1 MFNRLFVLSI
11 IVMLI
16 LFAGFGY
23 YLYQQHTEE
32 IMPSWTNLE
41 INETPR
47 VARFNDRLA
56 KKPDQ
61 LAKKLLSSHGPIE
74 PPPTDRWEYKP
85 ETWQPAVKEEF
96 VELPM
101 DQIEFREVTTPDGK
115 VHLVPFR
122 KGSPPI
128 EGGYISYPE
137 ENKQSTTPLRQFVF
151 ENFQYPKG
159 VNRRDYQVKKY
170 LAAAHDISMEEVEAR
185 LKQGTL
191 AYTIHSSNEDWMDSI
206 GGEAEIRDFL
216 IEAGVSDTAIDQTFN
231 PPYSLEGSTSSAT
244 EATETQDVS
253 ASNDETSVEPP
264 RSLKDNRADVPTSD
278 QKESN
283 VKERYE
289 TEKQL
294 IERYGRE
301 EGLKR
306 LRERGSHIADEP
318 EFKQP
323 DIPSANPNKEQ

>member
-1 MFNRLFVLSI
+1 MFNRLFAISI
-11 IVMLI
+11 AVMLI

-23 YLYQQHTEE
+23 YFYQQHTEE
-32 IMPSWTNLE
+32 IIPSWTNPE
-41 INETPR
+41 INETPPL
-47 VARFNDRLA
+47 ARLNGQFG
-56 KKPDQ
+56 
-61 LAKKLLSSHGPIE
+61 KKLLSTDGPME

-85 ETWQPAVKEEF
+85 EIQQPTVTKDL
-96 VELPM
+96 VLLPM
-101 DQIEFREVTTPDGK
+101 DQIEFRDVTTPDGK
-115 VHLVPFR
+115 VHLAPFR

-137 ENKQSTTPLRQFVF
+137 ENEQSTTPLRQFVF

-159 VNRRDYQVKKY
+159 VNRRDYRVKMY

-191 AYTIHSSNEDWMDSI
+191 AYTIHSSNEDWVDSI
-206 GGEAEIRDFL
+206 GGEAELKDFL
-216 IEAGVSDTAIDQTFN
+216 IEAGVSDTAIDQTLN
-231 PPYSLEGSTSSAT
+231 PPYLLEESTSSAT
-244 EATETQDVS
+244 EVTETQDVS
-253 ASNDETSVEPP
+253 VSNDETSVESR
-264 RSLKDNRADVPTSD
+264 RSLKDNGVEVPTSA

-289 TEKQL
+289 TEEQL

-323 DIPSANPNKEQ
+323 DIPSANPNKDQ

>member
-1 MFNRLFVLSI
+1 MFNRLFALSI
-11 IVMLI
+11 AVMLI
-16 LFAGFGY
+16 LFAGMGY
-23 YLYQQHTEE
+23 FLYQEHTEE
-32 IMPSWTNLE
+32 IIPSWTNPE
-41 INETPR
+41 INETPQ
-47 VARFNDRLA
+47 VARLNSELA
-56 KKPDQ
+56 RKP
-61 LAKKLLSSHGPIE
+61 LASPSPIK

-85 ETWQPAVKEEF
+85 EIQQPTVTEDL
-96 VELPM
+96 VLLPM

-115 VHLVPFR
+115 VHLVPFP

-137 ENKQSTTPLRQFVF
+137 DNEKLSAPRQVVL

-159 VNRRDYQVKKY
+159 VNRLDYRIKMV
-170 LAAAHDISMEEVEAR
+170 LAARDKISMEEVEAR

-191 AYTIHSSNEDWMDSI
+191 AYTIHSSNEDWVDSI
-206 GGEAEIRDFL
+206 GGEAELKDFL
-216 IEAGVSDTAIDQTFN
+216 IKAGVSDTAIDQTLN
-231 PPYSLEGSTSSAT
+231 SLNAAEKSTSSAAEVT
-244 EATETQDVS
+244 EAQDVS
-253 ASNDETSVEPP
+253 VSNDETSVESR
-264 RSLKDNRADVPTSD
+264 RSLKDNGVEVPTST

-289 TEKQL
+289 TEEQL
-294 IERYGRE
+294 RERYGRE

-323 DIPSANPNKEQ
+323 DIPSANPNKDQ

>member
-1 MFNRLFVLSI
+1 MLNRLFTLSI

-16 LFAGFGY
+16 LFAGMGY

-32 IMPSWTNLE
+32 IMPSWTNPE
-41 INETPR
+41 INETPQ
-47 VARFNDRLA
+47 VARLNSELA
-56 KKPDQ
+56 RKP
-61 LAKKLLSSHGPIE
+61 LASPSPIK

-85 ETWQPAVKEEF
+85 EIQQPKVTEDL
-96 VELPM
+96 VLLPM

-115 VHLVPFR
+115 VHLVPFP

-128 EGGYISYPE
+128 EGGYISYPKDNE
-137 ENKQSTTPLRQFVF
+137 KLSAPRRVVL

-159 VNRRDYQVKKY
+159 VNRRDYRVKML
-170 LAAAHDISMEEVEAR
+170 LAARHEISMEEVEAR

-191 AYTIHSSNEDWMDSI
+191 AYTVESSNEDWMDSI
-206 GGEAEIRDFL
+206 GGEAELKNFL
-216 IEAGVSDTAIDQTFN
+216 IESGVSDTAIDQTLN
-231 PPYSLEGSTSSAT
+231 PPYLLEESTSSAT
-244 EATETQDVS
+244 EVTKTQDVS
-253 ASNDETSVEPP
+253 VSNDETSVESR
-264 RSLKDNRADVPTSD
+264 RSLKDNGVEVPTST

-289 TEKQL
+289 TEEQL
-294 IERYGRE
+294 RKRYGRE

-323 DIPSANPNKEQ
+323 DIPSANPNKDQ

>member
-1 MFNRLFVLSI
+1 MFNRLFTLSI

-16 LFAGFGY
+16 LFAGLGY
-23 YLYQQHTEE
+23 FLYQQHTEE
-32 IMPSWTNLE
+32 IMPWWTNLE
-41 INETPR
+41 INETPN
-47 VARFNDRLA
+47 VARFSG
-56 KKPDQ
+56 Q
-61 LAKKLLSSHGPIE
+61 LARKPLASPGPIE

-85 ETWQPAVKEEF
+85 EIWQPEVKEEF

-115 VHLVPFR
+115 VHLAPFP
-122 KGSPPI
+122 KGSLPV

-137 ENKQSTTPLRQFVF
+137 DNEKLSAPRQVVL

-159 VNRRDYQVKKY
+159 VNRRDYRIKMV
-170 LAAAHDISMEEVEAR
+170 LAARHKISMEEVEAR

-191 AYTIHSSNEDWMDSI
+191 AYTIHSSNEDWADSI
-206 GGEAEIRDFL
+206 GGEAELKNFL

-231 PPYSLEGSTSSAT
+231 PPYLLEESTSSAT
-244 EATETQDVS
+244 EVTETQAVS
-253 ASNDETSVEPP
+253 VSNDETSVESR
-264 RSLKDNRADVPTSD
+264 RSLKENGAEVPTSD

-289 TEKQL
+289 TEEQL

-318 EFKQP
+318 EFKHP
-323 DIPSANPNKEQ
+323 DIPSANPNKDQ

>member
-1 MFNRLFVLSI
+1 MFNRLFTLSI

-16 LFAGFGY
+16 LFAGMGY
-23 YLYQQHTEE
+23 FLYQEHTEE
-32 IMPSWTNLE
+32 IIPSWTNPE
-41 INETPR
+41 INETPQ
-47 VARFNDRLA
+47 VARLNSELA
-56 KKPDQ
+56 RKP
-61 LAKKLLSSHGPIE
+61 LASPSPTK

-85 ETWQPAVKEEF
+85 EIQQPTVTKDL
-96 VELPM
+96 VLLPM

-115 VHLVPFR
+115 VHLAPFP
-122 KGSPPI
+122 KGSPPV

-137 ENKQSTTPLRQFVF
+137 DNEKLSAPRQVVL

-159 VNRRDYQVKKY
+159 VNRRDYRIKMV
-170 LAAAHDISMEEVEAR
+170 LAARHKISMEEVEAR

-191 AYTIHSSNEDWMDSI
+191 SYTIESSSEDWGDL
-206 GGEAEIRDFL
+206 GGEAEIKDFL
-216 IEAGVSDTAIDQTFN
+216 IEAGVSDTAIDQTLN
-231 PPYSLEGSTSSAT
+231 PPYLLEESTSSAT
-244 EATETQDVS
+244 EVAKTQDVS
-253 ASNDETSVEPP
+253 VSNDETSVES
-264 RSLKDNRADVPTSD
+264 RRFLKENGAEVPTSV

-289 TEKQL
+289 TEEQL

-318 EFKQP
+318 EFKHP
-323 DIPSANPNKEQ
+323 DIPSANPNKDQ

>member
-1 MFNRLFVLSI
+1 MFNRLFTLSI

-16 LFAGFGY
+16 LFAGMGY
-23 YLYQQHTEE
+23 FLYQEHTEE
-32 IMPSWTNLE
+32 IIPSWTNPE
-41 INETPR
+41 INETPQ
-47 VARFNDRLA
+47 VARLNSELA
-56 KKPDQ
+56 RKP
-61 LAKKLLSSHGPIE
+61 LASPSPIK

-85 ETWQPAVKEEF
+85 EIWQPGVQEEF

-101 DQIEFREVTTPDGK
+101 DQIEFRDVTTPDGK
-115 VHLVPFR
+115 VHLAPFR

-137 ENKQSTTPLRQFVF
+137 ENEQSTTPLRQFVF
-151 ENFQYPKG
+151 ENFQYPEG
-159 VNRRDYQVKKY
+159 VNRRDYRVKMY

-191 AYTIHSSNEDWMDSI
+191 AYTIHSSNEDWVDSI
-206 GGEAEIRDFL
+206 GGEAELKDFL
-216 IEAGVSDTAIDQTFN
+216 IEAGVSDTAIDQTLN
-231 PPYSLEGSTSSAT
+231 PPYLLEESTSSAT
-244 EATETQDVS
+244 EVTKTQDVS
-253 ASNDETSVEPP
+253 VSNDETSVES
-264 RSLKDNRADVPTSD
+264 RRFLKENGAEVPTSV

-289 TEKQL
+289 TEEQL

-323 DIPSANPNKEQ
+323 DIPSANPNKDQ

>member
-1 MFNRLFVLSI
+1 MFNRLFALLI
-11 IVMLI
+11 AVMLI

-32 IMPSWTNLE
+32 IIPSWTNPE
-41 INETPR
+41 INETPQ
-47 VARFNDRLA
+47 VARLNSELA
-56 KKPDQ
+56 RKP
-61 LAKKLLSSHGPIE
+61 LASPSPIK

-85 ETWQPAVKEEF
+85 EIQQPTVTEDL
-96 VELPM
+96 VLLPM

-115 VHLVPFR
+115 VHLAPFP
-122 KGSPPI
+122 KGSLPV

-137 ENKQSTTPLRQFVF
+137 DNEKLSAPSQVVL

-159 VNRRDYQVKKY
+159 VNRLDYRIKMV
-170 LAAAHDISMEEVEAR
+170 LAARDKISMEEVEAR

-191 AYTIHSSNEDWMDSI
+191 AYTIHSSNEDWVDSI
-206 GGEAEIRDFL
+206 GGEAELKDFL
-216 IEAGVSDTAIDQTFN
+216 IKAGVSDTAIDQTLN
-231 PPYSLEGSTSSAT
+231 SLNAAEKSTSSAAEVT
-244 EATETQDVS
+244 EAQDVS
-253 ASNDETSVEPP
+253 VSNDETSVESH
-264 RSLKDNRADVPTSD
+264 RSLKDNGVEVPTSV

-283 VKERYE
+283 VTERYE

-301 EGLKR
+301 EGRKR

-318 EFKQP
+318 EFKPP
-323 DIPSANPNKEQ
+323 DIPSANPNKDQ

>member
-1 MFNRLFVLSI
+1 MFNRLFALSI

-16 LFAGFGY
+16 LFAGLGY
-23 YLYQQHTEE
+23 FLYQQHTEE
-32 IMPSWTNLE
+32 IIPSWTNFE
-41 INETPR
+41 INETPQ
-47 VARFNDRLA
+47 VARLKGQFDR
-56 KKPDQ
+56 KP
-61 LAKKLLSSHGPIE
+61 LSSAVPME

-85 ETWQPAVKEEF
+85 QIQQPAVTKDM
-96 VELPM
+96 VLLPM

-115 VHLVPFR
+115 VHLAPFP
-122 KGSPPI
+122 KGSPSI

-137 ENKQSTTPLRQFVF
+137 DNEKLSTPNSRIIL

-159 VNRRDYQVKKY
+159 VNRRDHRIKMV
-170 LAAAHDISMEEVEAR
+170 LAARHKISMEEIEAR

-216 IEAGVSDTAIDQTFN
+216 IEAGVSDTAIDHTFN
-231 PPYSLEGSTSSAT
+231 PPYLLKESTSSTT
-244 EATETQDVS
+244 EVTKTQDVS
-253 ASNDETSVEPP
+253 ISNDETSVESR
-264 RSLKDNRADVPTSD
+264 RSLKDNGLEVPTST

-289 TEKQL
+289 TEEQL

-323 DIPSANPNKEQ
+323 DIPSANPNTDQ

>member
-1 MFNRLFVLSI
+1 MFNRLFALSI

-23 YLYQQHTEE
+23 ILYHQHTEE
-32 IMPSWTNLE
+32 IMPSWTNFE
-41 INETPR
+41 INETPT
-47 VARFNDRLA
+47 VARVNGQFNRT
-56 KKPDQ
+56 P
-61 LAKKLLSSHGPIE
+61 LSSDVAIE

-85 ETWQPAVKEEF
+85 EIWQPAVKEEF
-96 VELPM
+96 VEFPM

-137 ENKQSTTPLRQFVF
+137 ENEQQTAPLRQFVF
-151 ENFQYPKG
+151 ENFQYPEG
-159 VNRRDYQVKKY
+159 VNRRDYRVKKY
-170 LAAAHDISMEEVEAR
+170 LAAAHEISMEEVEAR

-191 AYTIHSSNEDWMDSI
+191 AYTIHSSNEDWIDSI

-231 PPYSLEGSTSSAT
+231 PPYLLEESTSLAT
-244 EATETQDVS
+244 EVTETQDVS
-253 ASNDETSVEPP
+253 VSNDETSVESR
-264 RSLKDNRADVPTSD
+264 RSLKDNGAEVPTST

-283 VKERYE
+283 GEERYE

-306 LRERGSHIADEP
+306 LRERGSHIAHEP

-323 DIPSANPNKEQ
+323 DIPSANPNKDQ

>member
-1 MFNRLFVLSI
+1 MFNRLFALLI
-11 IVMLI
+11 AVMLI

-32 IMPSWTNLE
+32 IIPSWTNPE
-41 INETPR
+41 INETPQ
-47 VARFNDRLA
+47 VARLNSELA
-56 KKPDQ
+56 RKP
-61 LAKKLLSSHGPIE
+61 LASPSPIK

-85 ETWQPAVKEEF
+85 EIQQPTVTEDL
-96 VELPM
+96 VLLPM

-115 VHLVPFR
+115 VHLVPFP

-137 ENKQSTTPLRQFVF
+137 DNEKLSAPRQVVL

-159 VNRRDYQVKKY
+159 VNRLDYRIKMV
-170 LAAAHDISMEEVEAR
+170 LAARDKISMEEVEAR

-191 AYTIHSSNEDWMDSI
+191 AYTIHSSNEDWVDSI
-206 GGEAEIRDFL
+206 GGEAELKDFL
-216 IEAGVSDTAIDQTFN
+216 IKAGVSDTAIDQTLN
-231 PPYSLEGSTSSAT
+231 SLNAAEKSTSSAAEVT
-244 EATETQDVS
+244 EAQDVS
-253 ASNDETSVEPP
+253 VSNDETSVESR
-264 RSLKDNRADVPTSD
+264 RSLKDNGVEVPTST

-318 EFKQP
+318 EFKPP
-323 DIPSANPNKEQ
+323 DIPSANPNKDQ

>member
-1 MFNRLFVLSI
+1 MFNRLFALSI
-11 IVMLI
+11 AVMLI

-32 IMPSWTNLE
+32 IIPSWANPE
-41 INETPR
+41 INETPQ
-47 VARFNDRLA
+47 VARLNSELA
-56 KKPDQ
+56 RKP
-61 LAKKLLSSHGPIE
+61 LASPSPIK

-85 ETWQPAVKEEF
+85 EIQQPTVTEDL
-96 VELPM
+96 VLLPM

-115 VHLVPFR
+115 VHLVPFP

-137 ENKQSTTPLRQFVF
+137 DNEKLSAPNSRIVL

-159 VNRRDYQVKKY
+159 VNRRDHRIKMV
-170 LAAAHDISMEEVEAR
+170 LAARHEISMEEVEAR

-191 AYTIHSSNEDWMDSI
+191 SYTIESSTEDWADSI
-206 GGEAEIRDFL
+206 GGETELKNFL
-216 IEAGVSDTAIDQTFN
+216 IEAGVSDTAIDQTLN
-231 PPYSLEGSTSSAT
+231 SLDFLERSTSSAT
-244 EATETQDVS
+244 KATQSQDVA

-264 RSLKDNRADVPTSD
+264 RSLKDNRVEAPISD
-278 QKESN
+278 ERESN

-289 TEKQL
+289 TEEQL
-294 IERYGRE
+294 IKRYGRK

-323 DIPSANPNKEQ
+323 DIPSTNPNKDQ

>member
-1 MFNRLFVLSI
+1 MFNRLFTLSI

-16 LFAGFGY
+16 LFASFGY

-47 VARFNDRLA
+47 VARFNDQLA

-61 LAKKLLSSHGPIE
+61 LAKKLLSSHSPIE

-85 ETWQPAVKEEF
+85 EIWQPGIQEEF

-137 ENKQSTTPLRQFVF
+137 DNEKLSAPNSRIIL

-159 VNRRDYQVKKY
+159 VNRRDHRIKMV
-170 LAAAHDISMEEVEAR
+170 LAARHKISMEEVEAR

-191 AYTIHSSNEDWMDSI
+191 SYTIESSSKDWGDSI
-206 GGEAEIRDFL
+206 GGETEIRDFL
-216 IEAGVSDTAIDQTFN
+216 IEVGVSDTAIDQTLN
-231 PPYSLEGSTSSAT
+231 PPYLLEESTSSAT
-244 EATETQDVS
+244 EVTETQDVS
-253 ASNDETSVEPP
+253 VSNDETSVESR
-264 RSLKDNRADVPTSD
+264 RSLKENGAEVPTSD

-289 TEKQL
+289 TEEQL

-318 EFKQP
+318 ELKQP